1 MPRRPIRAWAPFDGI
16 ASSLVLFFLPDPSRP
31 CARGCPWCVQEE
43 RVGVTTFGETDP
55 RWRDVDAVLQPY
67 LPKRDARTSGSQGPF
82 GSDAGMEQLL
92 LDGGFISART
102 VSQRIDVVFSGFD
115 QWLAFSM
122 STGQRAAW
130 LAVPEADLATA
141 REEVATRLLS
151 HARPDG
157 SISFEQ
163 VVRHTLAER
172 E

>member
-1 MPRRPIRAWAPFDGI
+1 M
-16 ASSLVLFFLPDPSRP
+16 
-31 CARGCPWCVQEE
+31 
-43 RVGVTTFGETDP
+43 
-55 RWRDVDAVLQPY
+55 LQPF

-92 LDGGFISART
+92 LDGGFASART
-102 VSQRIDVVFSGFD
+102 VSQRVDVVFSGFD

-130 LAVPEADLATA
+130 LAVPEADLAAA
-141 REEVATRLLS
+141 RAEVATRLMS

-163 VVRHTLAER
+163 VVRHTVAER